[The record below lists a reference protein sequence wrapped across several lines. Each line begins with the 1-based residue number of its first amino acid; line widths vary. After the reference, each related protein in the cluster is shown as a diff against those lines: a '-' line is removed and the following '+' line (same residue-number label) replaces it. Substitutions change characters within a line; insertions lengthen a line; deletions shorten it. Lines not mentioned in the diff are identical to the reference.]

1 MDISQ
6 LKKSADLSYDTAVSK
21 RNALE
26 RAESRQLIAQH
37 GHLFRADAHTICL
50 VKTLM
55 EGRDSFFMLDAN
67 NNPVEIKDPNAFLS
81 RLIERN
87 QESLNSYHQ
96 TYLDLSKKV

>member
-6 LKKSADLSYDTAVSK
+6 LKKSADLSYDTAVAK

-26 RAESRQLIAQH
+26 RAESRQLIAQD

-50 VKTLM
+50 VRTLM

-67 NNPVEIKDPNAFLS
+67 NNPVEIKDPNDFLS

-96 TYLDLSKKV
+96 TYLDFSKKV